1 MKYMGLALMAATLLA
16 GTASAQE
23 KEKRDDTMDKAGRIA
38 SQPARDIGLDKD
50 EIPPILTEAV
60 DNPYAAP
67 PSRNCKRLGTR
78 LPRACR
84 WFGNWAR

>member
-38 SQPARDIGLDKD
+38 SQPARDIAPRGHPLGPKQRCHVVEHHHDA
-50 EIPPILTEAV
+50 IQLVLT
-60 DNPYAAP
+60 
-67 PSRNCKRLGTR
+67 RQ
-78 LPRACR
+78 
-84 WFGNWAR
+84 ARGRDG